1 MNKAELIIEK
11 IKASRAV
18 RILTHA
24 RADGDAIG
32 SAYALARICRALG
45 KQAAVSSDGGAP
57 DRLKF
62 LVEEVPTTLMAE
74 DLVISVDVASPEQ
87 LGELKDE
94 WVDKVDI
101 KIDHHRISPDFGK
114 VQWVEPTAAAAG
126 ELVFEIAK
134 AAGVTDSVTADLLY
148 AAITSDTGSF
158 KYSNTSERTF
168 GIAKELK
175 AWGADTARIS
185 EKLFENMSVREA
197 RADGYIYSNMK
208 FAFGGR
214 LAYVVITKASKDA
227 LGTLDEDYGNASSLL
242 RGIEGVE
249 LAIAAKENDDGSYK
263 LSTRSKEQ
271 VDCAALCAT
280 LGGGGHVRAAGA
292 TVCSDDI
299 EGLILSLGEV
309 LA

>member
-1 MNKAELIIEK
+1 MTDLILEK
-11 IKASRAV
+11 IKSSRAV

-45 KQAAVSSDGGAP
+45 KQATVSSDGGAP

-62 LVEEVPTTLMAE
+62 LTEEYPATLMAE

-87 LGELKDE
+87 LGALKDE
-94 WVDKVDI
+94 WTDRVDI

-114 VQWVEPTAAAAG
+114 VRWVDPEAAAAG

-134 AAGVTDSVTADLLY
+134 AAGVRDSSTADLLY
-148 AAITSDTGSF
+148 AAISSDTGSF

-168 GIAKELK
+168 EIARTLKE
-175 AWGADTARIS
+175 WGADTARIS
-185 EKLFENMSVREA
+185 EKLYENMSVREA
-197 RADGYIYSNMK
+197 RADGYIYTNMR
-208 FAFGGR
+208 FAREGK
-214 LAYVVITKASKDA
+214 LAYVIITKKSKDA

-249 LAIAAKENDDGSYK
+249 LAVAAKENDDGSYK

-271 VDCAALCAT
+271 VDCAALCARF
-280 LGGGGHVRAAGA
+280 GGGGHIRAAGA
-292 TVCSDDI
+292 TVISDDI

-309 LA
+309 LG

>member
-1 MNKAELIIEK
+1 MNNPALIVEK

-45 KQAAVSSDGGAP
+45 KQAVVSTDGGAP

-62 LVEEVPTTLMAE
+62 LVEECPTTLMAE
-74 DLVISVDVASPEQ
+74 DLIISVDVASPEQ
-87 LGELKDE
+87 LGALKDE
-94 WVDKVDI
+94 WVNKVDI

-114 VQWVEPTAAAAG
+114 LRWVEPTAAAAG

-134 AAGVTDSVTADLLY
+134 EAGVNDPATADLLY

-168 GIAKELK
+168 EIARELK
-175 AWGADTARIS
+175 AWGANTARIS

-197 RADGYIYSNMK
+197 KADGYIYSNMK
-208 FAFGGR
+208 LAFDGK

-271 VDCAALCAT
+271 VDCAALCARF
-280 LGGGGHVRAAGA
+280 GGGGHIRAAGA
-292 TVCSDDI
+292 TVNSDNI
-299 EGLILSLGEV
+299 EDLILSLGEV
-309 LA
+309 LV

>member
-1 MNKAELIIEK
+1 MNKADLIIEK

-32 SAYALARICRALG
+32 SAYALARVCKALG
-45 KQAAVSSDGGAP
+45 KQTTVSSDGGAP

-62 LVEEVPTTLMAE
+62 LVEEAPTTLMAE
-74 DLVISVDVASPEQ
+74 GLVISVDVASPEQ
-87 LGELKDE
+87 LGALKDE

-101 KIDHHRISPDFGK
+101 KIDHHRISPDFGE
-114 VQWVEPTAAAAG
+114 VRWVEPDAAAAG

-134 AAGVTDSVTADLLY
+134 SAGVTDPQTADLLY

-168 GIAKELK
+168 DIARQLK
-175 AWGADTARIS
+175 AWGANTAGIS

-197 RADGYIYSNMK
+197 KADGYIYSNMK
-208 FAFGGR
+208 FAHNGR

-271 VDCAALCAT
+271 VDCAALCAD

-292 TVCSDDI
+292 TVTSDDI

-309 LA
+309 LK

>member
-1 MNKAELIIEK
+1 MNNPALIVEK

-45 KQAAVSSDGGAP
+45 KQAVVSTDGGAP

-62 LVEEVPTTLMAE
+62 LVEECPTTLMAE
-74 DLVISVDVASPEQ
+74 DLIISVDVASPEQ
-87 LGELKDE
+87 LGALKDE
-94 WVDKVDI
+94 WVNKVDI

-114 VQWVEPTAAAAG
+114 LGWVEPTAAAAG

-134 AAGVTDSVTADLLY
+134 EACVTDRETADLLY

-158 KYSNTSERTF
+158 KYSNTSAHTF
-168 GIAKELK
+168 DIARQLKE
-175 AWGADTARIS
+175 WGADTARIS

-197 RADGYIYSNMK
+197 KADGYIYSNMK
-208 FAFGGR
+208 FALEGK
-214 LAYVVITKASKDA
+214 LAYVIITKESKDA

-249 LAIAAKENDDGSYK
+249 LAVAAKENDDGSYK

-271 VDCAALCAT
+271 VDCAALCARF
-280 LGGGGHVRAAGA
+280 GGGGHIRAAGA
-292 TVCSDDI
+292 TVQSDDI
-299 EGLILSLGEV
+299 EGLILSLGEIFG
-309 LA
+309 